1 MVSMITVK
9 DIREKEFSQQ
19 KHGYHEDEVDEFLDE
34 IADQMEALIRENRSM
49 MKKVDEA
56 EAARARAEAALERT
70 PAQPAAAPAA
80 PVKPAAPTLAQGSA
94 SADDSAYFR
103 NLEAT
108 LRETLLSAQRI
119 ADQTVSEAKKK
130 AEQTMLEAQ
139 VNAESIKREAASESA
154 TLRATLAQDTQNAK
168 IQVEGLK
175 ASSEEH
181 KRKFRTILEGQLEA
195 LQQDEGEEA

>member
-34 IADQMEALIRENRSM
+34 IADQMEALIRENRAM
-49 MKKVDEA
+49 MKRVEEA
-56 EAARARAEAALERT
+56 EAARARAGA
-70 PAQPAAAPAA
+70 AQPAQASVQAQYQPAPVAAPQ
-80 PVKPAAPTLAQGSA
+80 PESV

-130 AEQTMLEAQ
+130 AEQTLLEAQ
-139 VNAESIKREAASESA
+139 VSAETLKREAASESA

-168 IQVEGLK
+168 VRLEGLK
-175 ASSEEH
+175 AAIQDH
-181 KRKFRTILEGQLEA
+181 KKRFRALLEGQLEA
-195 LQQDEGEEA
+195 LQKDEAEESEG